1 MKIFL
6 IFFEFF
12 LIFLLLQN
20 EFSKDKGRQD
30 YDNEKQRFDR
40 IEFFLQLENQKS
52 TPMDPNKVKD
62 EIIKIFKDEKM
73 DVTNILQKELKEQ
86 VMILNKEMEEFKN
99 KDTPQP
105 KEIDDHNEKINE
117 IQRRINII
125 YQRSHRHIT
134 KIMEELNMLMSKLDS
149 KFNAHA

>member
-1 MKIFL
+1 M
-6 IFFEFF
+6 
-12 LIFLLLQN
+12 
-20 EFSKDKGRQD
+20 
-30 YDNEKQRFDR
+30 
-40 IEFFLQLENQKS
+40 ENQKPDS
-52 TPMDPNKVKD
+52 EKLHPSKIKD

-99 KDTPQP
+99 KDAPQP
-105 KEIDDHNEKINE
+105 KEIDDHNDKINE

-134 KIMEELNMLMSKLDS
+134 KIMEELNMLMSKLDQ
-149 KFNAHA
+149 KFNMHG